1 MKKGIKCVLS
11 QSTQKKVSLSLL
23 SLALLSYGGYGVNAA
38 TTVAG
43 NYIGIG
49 SGTVTPEQDTDSGVI
64 KYSARAN
71 AKNVTLTDNAN
82 GQGAASAG
90 TLAVGQGAY
99 AGWVYSSAIG
109 TDAFARRYSTT
120 TGAYSVAQN
129 YSTANGLSAY
139 ANNEGTAV
147 GNNAQAEN
155 GVAIGYKATAGDF
168 YKNAPGETF
177 TSYQGTAIGNNSYAF
192 GGTAIGHSAKANYF
206 GVAIGDHANTGIN
219 GTALGDY
226 TSVLKSSGVAIGL
239 NSVANRGAGRMGYIP
254 TETTVPTDELSL
266 ARAIGQESV
275 VTNFNSQYGATN
287 TEYNKVMSDF
297 NAAINAKT
305 ANDNIIRNTYG
316 STKAADIAAYN
327 DAKAKKEALDNASVA
342 QTKVKDN
349 WLKSHKDFLTA
360 LTNKNNALSTFNAT
374 RAAVSVGANVGPNT
388 EILTRQITNVA
399 AGTEDTDV
407 VNVAQLKQVKT
418 YATYKGV
425 NGVTITDN
433 ADGTHNVGVNAGTGL
448 SVNNDGQLVTDV
460 TKSDITKLNDAI
472 KNSTTVVKNA
482 DDNIVVTKTDGKNE
496 YNIGLAKNISVDSLT
511 TKEITADYGDIK
523 NLTANTV
530 NVGDT
535 TINNN
540 GVSIANGPSITKDGI
555 DAANKTISNVA
566 NAVNP
571 GDVVNK
577 GQLDTAVNKLG
588 GDINHLGHEINKV
601 GAGAS
606 ALAGLHPL
614 DFDPDNKFNVAVAG
628 GFYKDEQALA
638 LGAFYRPNEET
649 MFSVASTV
657 GNNNN
662 MVNVGA
668 SFKVGQT
675 TTERKF
681 KEQYKTA
688 PISTVYVLENKVN
701 TLEAQ
706 HKEDTKTI
714 NDLKETIDKLV
725 AKVGL

>member
-1 MKKGIKCVLS
+1 M
-11 QSTQKKVSLSLL
+11 QKLL
-23 SLALLSYGGYGVNAA
+23 
-38 TTVAG
+38 
-43 NYIGIG
+43 II
-49 SGTVTPEQDTDSGVI
+49 I
-64 KYSARAN
+64 
-71 AKNVTLTDNAN
+71 
-82 GQGAASAG
+82 
-90 TLAVGQGAY
+90 
-99 AGWVYSSAIG
+99 
-109 TDAFARRYSTT
+109 F
-120 TGAYSVAQN
+120 
-129 YSTANGLSAY
+129 
-139 ANNEGTAV
+139 
-147 GNNAQAEN
+147 
-155 GVAIGYKATAGDF
+155 
-168 YKNAPGETF
+168 
-177 TSYQGTAIGNNSYAF
+177 
-192 GGTAIGHSAKANYF
+192 
-206 GVAIGDHANTGIN
+206 
-219 GTALGDY
+219 
-226 TSVLKSSGVAIGL
+226 
-239 NSVANRGAGRMGYIP
+239 
-254 TETTVPTDELSL
+254 
-266 ARAIGQESV
+266 
-275 VTNFNSQYGATN
+275 
-287 TEYNKVMSDF
+287 
-297 NAAINAKT
+297 
-305 ANDNIIRNTYG
+305 IRNTYG
-316 STKAADIAAYN
+316 STNAADIAAYN
-327 DAKAKKEALDNASVA
+327 DAKAKKDALDNAAVA
-342 QTKVKDN
+342 QTTVKNN
-349 WLKSHKDFLTA
+349 WLNSHKDFLTA

-374 RAAVSVGANVGPNT
+374 RAAVSVGANVGPNA

-399 AGTEDTDV
+399 AGTEDTDA

-448 SVNNDGQLVTDV
+448 SVNNDGQLVADV

-472 KNSTTVVKNA
+472 NNSTTVVKKA

-496 YNIGLAKNISVDSLT
+496 YNVGLAKNISVDSLT
-511 TKEITADYGDIK
+511 TKEITADKGTIAKLTSDNITTKTITADYGDIK
-523 NLTANTV
+523 NWTANTV
-530 NVGDT
+530 KVGDT

-566 NAVNP
+566 NGVNP

-714 NDLKETIDKLV
+714 NDLKATIDKLV